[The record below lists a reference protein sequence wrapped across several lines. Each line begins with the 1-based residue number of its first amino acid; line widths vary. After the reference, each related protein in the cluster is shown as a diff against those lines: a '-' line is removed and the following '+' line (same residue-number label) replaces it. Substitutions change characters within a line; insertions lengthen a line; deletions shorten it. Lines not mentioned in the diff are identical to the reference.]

1 MLMADPVDILL
12 GAGGNLISSVGS
24 ALFGNALGRANEE
37 KMWNERYSP
46 QAQVRNL
53 AAAGINPAVAMG
65 NQSPVLTSGGQI
77 NPVPVSPFGIG
88 TTGLAE
94 LGSYLKAAADAKK
107 AGVDTRSAEED
118 IKLKQIEQSRNQF
131 ELKLRQQYGL
141 KQAAQDLSLAEA
153 NVRLAQ
159 LSGDNAEMDKAIKE
173 YTKAKEKALSECQE
187 KQRDILQKE
196 LDNKDTELKLS
207 NRVLKTQGDSNIASA
222 NASNAAAGLAKAQT
236 KTEDATRDYKAF
248 AIDLANHMQGLEY
261 GFNLDTYQ
269 QRLEK
274 FAHDVGIAKWTEFM
288 QSVEAKDRAA
298 YNAVQR
304 IIMGKGTKEDGKTF
318 WNLINDGR
326 QFIPFK

>member
-1 MLMADPVDILL
+1 MGEEVLL
-12 GAGGNLISSVGS
+12 AAGGNLLSNLGSSI
-24 ALFGNALGRANEE
+24 LGNELGKENSE
-37 KMWNERYSP
+37 KLWRERYSP

-65 NQSPVLTSGGQI
+65 NQSPVLSSGGEI
-77 NPVPVSPFGIG
+77 SPVPVSPFGIG

-94 LGSYLKAAADAKK
+94 LGSYLNAAANAKK

-131 ELKLRQQYGL
+131 ELQLRQKYGL
-141 KQAAQDLSLAEA
+141 KQAAQDLALAES

-159 LSGDNAEMDKAIKE
+159 LSGDNAEIDKSIKE

-222 NASNAAAGLAKAQT
+222 NASNTQAAVNREIA
-236 KTEDATRDYKAF
+236 R
-248 AIDLANHMQGLEY
+248 
-261 GFNLDTYQ
+261 YQ
-269 QRLEK
+269 RVV
-274 FAHDVGIAKWTEFM
+274 ADVEESA
-288 QSVEAKDRAA
+288 S
-298 YNAVQR
+298 
-304 IIMGKGTKEDGKTF
+304 
-318 WNLINDGR
+318 
-326 QFIPFK
+326 PFKLENLLRHYASSNMISDADYQEAYRRYERLKSINADNDKHEWNKALDAFMFYLEEHVKGLSPFVSAATK